1 MSTSA
6 AEKETYIHR
15 EAVEPEVTADRV
27 AADVLKVDEA
37 RARELQEELNHSRQE
52 GYVAITPEE
61 KRAHLSLNRKFD
73 LFVIPFC
80 ALVYLFNGLDRSN
93 LGNAQTDNFSSDIG
107 IPASAVNTATSL
119 FFCTYVP
126 LQPVAVAL
134 GKRVGQTT
142 FLGIISLCWGIL
154 TLSHA
159 FIKNQAQLIAI
170 RLLIGV
176 AEAGF
181 YPTVVS
187 YLAQFYPRYSL
198 ATRIAY
204 FYGSYAIAGA
214 FGGLIAFGCFQI
226 NGSLYGWQYLFIIE
240 GACTIGISLFI
251 PFWLPK
257 APGKAWFLDA
267 EQKAYAEKRMIL
279 DSAAN
284 LNSEYK
290 LSMRDVVEALKDW
303 KLWITLP
310 WNILASIAPQGFT
323 IFFPLVVKGL
333 GYSGANANLMTV
345 PPYVIG
351 TACLLV
357 FAFSSDHFRERTG
370 HILGALLIVIIGL
383 IMTITIPLA
392 NTGGRYAGLVI
403 LLAGTF
409 ISAPITAAWLAGNTP
424 EPGKRTIILGINGWG
439 NLAGII
445 GSELYLSKYAPDYQY
460 PLKVTLGLIVASF
473 VGYAGVHVVLRLVNR
488 SKAKKV
494 ASMTPEEIET
504 ENTSELRYADKKLTF
519 VYGL

>member
-1 MSTSA
+1 MATT
-6 AEKETYIHR
+6 EKETYIHQ
-15 EAVEPEVTADRV
+15 EAVEPEVTAERV
-27 AADVLKVDEA
+27 AADLLKVDEA
-37 RARELQEELNHSRQE
+37 RARELQEELDHSRAE
-52 GYVAITPEE
+52 GYIPITAEE
-61 KRAHLSLNRKFD
+61 KREYTALNRKFD
-73 LFVIPFC
+73 LYVIPFC

-126 LQPVAVAL
+126 LQPIAVTI
-134 GKRVGQTT
+134 GKRFGQTT
-142 FLGIISLCWGIL
+142 FLGIISLSWGIL

-159 FIKNQAQLIAI
+159 FVKNEAQLIAI

-176 AEAGF
+176 AESGF

-187 YLAQFYPRYSL
+187 YLAGFYPKFSL
-198 ATRIAY
+198 ATRIAF
-204 FYGSYAIAGA
+204 FYGAYSIAGA
-214 FGGLIAFGCFQI
+214 FGGLIAFGVFQI
-226 NGSLYGWQYLFIIE
+226 NGSLHGWQYLFIIE
-240 GACTIGISLFI
+240 GACTIALALFI

-257 APGKAWFLDA
+257 APGKAWFLTA
-267 EQKAYAEKRMIL
+267 EQKVYAEKRMVL

-284 LNSEYK
+284 LNSEFK
-290 LSMRDVVEALKDW
+290 LGMRDIVEALKDW

-333 GYSGANANLMTV
+333 GYSGAKANLMTV

-351 TACLLV
+351 TLCLIA
-357 FAFSSDHFRERTG
+357 FAFSSDHFHERTA
-370 HILGALLIVIIGL
+370 HICGALLIVIIGL
-383 IMTITIPLA
+383 IMTITIPLQ
-392 NTGGRYAGLVI
+392 NIGGRYAGLVI

-409 ISAPITAAWLAGNTP
+409 ISAPITVAWLAGNTP
-424 EPGKRTIILGINGWG
+424 EPGKRTVILGINGWG

-445 GSELYLSKYAPDYQY
+445 GSELYLSKYAPDYQF
-460 PLKVTLGLIVASF
+460 PLKVTLGLICASCA
-473 VGYAGVHVVLRLVNR
+473 GYAGVHVVLRLVNR

-494 ASMTPEEIET
+494 ARMTPEEIEQ
-504 ENTSELRYADKKLTF
+504 ENTGGPRYADKKLTF